1 MTYTVP
7 LHDDDNI
14 TGAYSCGLTVV
25 HVGDHEHGDKWLHG
39 TEESFLSYWPLI
51 KADIG
56 IMTLEEYIVW
66 VKAWNDGDE

>member
-14 TGAYSCGLTVV
+14 EAARSCGLTVLD
-25 HVGDHEHGDKWLHG
+25 GDRRSRMEWLHG
-39 TEESFLSYWPLI
+39 TEESFLNYWPFI

-56 IMTLEEYIVW
+56 TMTLEEYIVW
-66 VKAWNDGDE
+66 VKAWND

>member
-14 TGAYSCGLTVV
+14 EAALGCGLTVLYGGPR
-25 HVGDHEHGDKWLHG
+25 HMMWLHG
-39 TEESFLSYWPLI
+39 TEESFINYWPLI
-51 KADIG
+51 KADVE

-66 VKAWNDGDE
+66 VKAWND